1 MTSPAI
7 SRLVKAANVLIAILL
22 VVALL
27 LAYWY
32 AWRPLPQRSG
42 EIQAPISAPATV
54 RFDTHGGPH
63 IRAANLDD
71 ALFLQ
76 GYVTAQD
83 RLWQM
88 DGLRRYA
95 GGTLA
100 EILGPS
106 FVESDREARRL
117 RMRRIAEDAYSL
129 MTPADRAA
137 FA

>member
-7 SRLVKAANVLIAILL
+7 ARLLKAVNLLI
-22 VVALL
+22 ALL
-27 LAYWY
+27 LIVAVAAIYWY
-32 AWRPLPQRSG
+32 AWRPLPQTSG
-42 EIQAPISAPATV
+42 EIRAPISAPGTI
-54 RFDTHGGPH
+54 RFDDRGEPH

-88 DGLRRYA
+88 DGLRRFA

-100 EILGPS
+100 EILGKG
-106 FVESDREARRL
+106 FLE
-117 RMRRIAEDAYSL
+117 
-129 MTPADRAA
+129 
-137 FA
+137 